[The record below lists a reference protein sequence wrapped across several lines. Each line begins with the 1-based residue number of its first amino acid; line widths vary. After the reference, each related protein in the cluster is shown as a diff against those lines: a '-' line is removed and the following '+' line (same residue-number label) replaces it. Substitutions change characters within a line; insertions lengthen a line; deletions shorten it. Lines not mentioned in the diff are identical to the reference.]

1 MEKNVNFFFFKFFFS
16 FFLDNRMLG
25 MNMKVEKVGIDRVK
39 QKLLNLKRMPEKKI
53 EITEEDLEKRLEELE
68 KQGEEERFNKKNK
81 NYDKDFY

>member
-1 MEKNVNFFFFKFFFS
+1 
-16 FFLDNRMLG
+16 MLG